1 MQEVKHRI
9 FLLGVVLV
17 AVRSI
22 DGQTTVHTQNL
33 TVIPGVAHGAVLELG
48 LTVVFRTLAGN
59 QEHGEETGAVTLNED
74 VLRVV
79 HVDTIYYKVI
89 GVDFRRGQR
98 NLHGPDI
105 VFSTFHVDG
114 ARPGVLHPRATE
126 FDNGGVICLEAE
138 GHAVVLDLRGNDG
151 FHATAKREVGQF
163 LCLQATGNGQA
174 DGKRGKDTFH

>member
-1 MQEVKHRI
+1 M
-9 FLLGVVLV
+9 
-17 AVRSI
+17 
-22 DGQTTVHTQNL
+22 
-33 TVIPGVAHGAVLELG
+33 IPGVAHGAVLELG
-48 LTVVFRTLAGN
+48 LTVVFRTLARN

-74 VLRVV
+74 VLRI
-79 HVDTIYYKVI
+79 VDAYTIYYKVI

-114 ARPGVLHPRATE
+114 ARPGVLHPRAAE
-126 FDNGGVICLEAE
+126 LNNRSVVCLETE
-138 GHAVVLDLRGNDG
+138 GHAVVLNFRGNDG
-151 FHATAKREVGQF
+151 FHAPAKREIGQF